1 MTCRDCIFYDHCI
14 LRLSYSMGDDETT
27 GKELTNMEECCRS
40 FKNKA
45 DFVEVVR
52 CKNCAYRYTK
62 NCNAKHERADMDFC
76 SSGIR

>member
-45 DFVEVVR
+45 DL
-52 CKNCAYRYTK
+52 
-62 NCNAKHERADMDFC
+62 
-76 SSGIR
+76 